1 MTEIGMLMTSVLT
14 TRQASGPNL
23 PEQQLF
29 QMENG
34 VHQST
39 ESQLSLTAQ
48 VTPPEFMQAD
58 ATPQAAMSA
67 LTIEKEN
74 TLKKIRKNNQSL
86 GSSGLAE
93 PQKYSQS
100 VGKSRKKAV
109 GKFQKFSSQPLP
121 NLYFGSSGVAVR
133 ALQRL
138 LISNGYTIRIDG
150 IFGALTETAVKAFQN
165 QQNLAVDGVV
175 GQRTWRALTI

>member
-1 MTEIGMLMTSVLT
+1 MTEIGLLMTSVLT

-39 ESQLSLTAQ
+39 DQLSLTAQ

-58 ATPQAAMSA
+58 ATPQAGMSA
-67 LTIEKEN
+67 LTIDKEN

-86 GSSGLAE
+86 DSSDLAE
-93 PQKYSQS
+93 PQKYAQS
-100 VGKSRKKAV
+100 VGKSRKKAL

-138 LISNGYTIRIDG
+138 LISNGYAVRIDG

>member
-1 MTEIGMLMTSVLT
+1 MTEIGLLMTSVLT

-34 VHQST
+34 VDDSIQSQ
-39 ESQLSLTAQ
+39 SSPTAQ
-48 VTPPEFMQAD
+48 VTPPEFMQANE
-58 ATPQAAMSA
+58 TPEIALSA
-67 LTIEKEN
+67 LTVEKEN
-74 TLKKIRKNNQSL
+74 TLKKIRKKSQSL
-86 GSSGLAE
+86 GSSDFAE
-93 PQKYSQS
+93 SKKYSQS
-100 VGKSRKKAV
+100 VEKNRTKAV
-109 GKFQKFSSQPLP
+109 GRFKKFSSQPLP

-138 LISNGYTIRIDG
+138 LISNGYAVRIDG

-165 QQNLAVDGVV
+165 QQSLAVDGVV

>member
-1 MTEIGMLMTSVLT
+1 MTEIGLLMTSVLT
-14 TRQASGPNL
+14 TREASGPNL
-23 PEQQLF
+23 PEQRIF

-39 ESQLSLTAQ
+39 DQLSLTAQ

-58 ATPQAAMSA
+58 ATPQTAMSA

-74 TLKKIRKNNQSL
+74 TLKKITKKNQSP

-93 PQKYSQS
+93 PQKYAQS
-100 VGKSRKKAV
+100 VGKSRTKAV

-138 LISNGYTIRIDG
+138 LISNGYAVRIDG

-165 QQNLAVDGVV
+165 QQNLSVDGVV